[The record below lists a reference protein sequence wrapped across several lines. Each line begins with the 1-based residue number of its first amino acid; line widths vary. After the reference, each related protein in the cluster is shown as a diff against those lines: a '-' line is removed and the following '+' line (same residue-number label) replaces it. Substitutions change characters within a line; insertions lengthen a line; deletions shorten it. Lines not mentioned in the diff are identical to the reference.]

1 MNTDKQN
8 KKFLCW
14 KCGSLN
20 HGCNMCPDKLTITG
34 YPYRPTEEKSHFKK
48 ATLCWKCGKTCH
60 WTGDCPDKE
69 NIVGWPFRP
78 V

>member
-1 MNTDKQN
+1 
-8 KKFLCW
+8 
-14 KCGSLN
+14 
-20 HGCNMCPDKLTITG
+20 MCPDKLTITG
-34 YPYRPTEEKSHFKK
+34 YPYRPIEENSHFKK